1 MKREVFLKPR
11 FVGRRFEQHAL
22 PLDLLK
28 DIAYLE
34 PFFIEIAKWVYLKDH
49 PERKRVPKG
58 FADRVALKLT
68 AVEDG
73 SAIPHLALDY
83 PQPNLMKPE
92 SVECFENARDIFIDT
107 IDAAEKNQPLEGN
120 LPSFLLSYFDKI
132 GRSLEDD
139 EYIEFNPTDQAK
151 PARLNKEVR
160 RRLIE
165 ASDKANDFTDERVL
179 RGAIPEMD
187 QEKMTFELQIIGG
200 PRVKAPIEPQYLEEV
215 LEAFNGY
222 KQGIKVQIH
231 GIVRLNRYEK
241 IEKIESID
249 VINLLDPLDVSM
261 RLDELRKM
269 KDGWLDG
276 EGVAPDREGLEW
288 FETMMEDYYPEDL
301 PLPYI
306 YPTGEGNLQLE
317 WDMENLDVSLEVD
330 LSTHEGELHILNL
343 TTEETTEVK
352 YHLNDADG
360 WNALIERLKELQE
373 AADAK

>member
-1 MKREVFLKPR
+1 
-11 FVGRRFEQHAL
+11 
-22 PLDLLK
+22 
-28 DIAYLE
+28 
-34 PFFIEIAKWVYLKDH
+34 
-49 PERKRVPKG
+49 
-58 FADRVALKLT
+58 
-68 AVEDG
+68 
-73 SAIPHLALDY
+73 
-83 PQPNLMKPE
+83 
-92 SVECFENARDIFIDT
+92 
-107 IDAAEKNQPLEGN
+107 
-120 LPSFLLSYFDKI
+120 
-132 GRSLEDD
+132 LEDD

-187 QEKMTFELQIIGG
+187 QEKMTFELQIIDG

-222 KQGIKVQIH
+222 KQGIKVQIR

-343 TTEETTEVK
+343 TTEQTSEVI
-352 YHLNDADG
+352 YQLNDADE
-360 WNALIERLKELQE
+360 WHALIERLKELQE
-373 AADAK
+373 AVDAK